1 MRDSLVFYGVT
12 EAPNGEQESCESIVC
27 NIIRTN
33 LEKEEEI
40 HLERAHR
47 LGRKHDQRPRPFVAK
62 FNTYPQR
69 ELVRKTASK
78 LKGISIS
85 LWNNFQKK
93 YKRDANS
100 YYLFLEGRKQGGKG
114 SYIDGRSYHQD
125 TDTYT
130 DTRSESEV
138 MQGGSKG
145 DSKSC
150 NGKGQS
156 QQGTTGKVRGEDHAD
171 KGDRRRLQALK

>member
-1 MRDSLVFYGVT
+1 M
-12 EAPNGEQESCESIVC
+12 
-27 NIIRTN
+27 
-33 LEKEEEI
+33 
-40 HLERAHR
+40 
-47 LGRKHDQRPRPFVAK
+47 VAK
-62 FNTYPQR
+62 FNRYPQR

-114 SYIDGRSYHQD
+114 SYIDGRPYHQD
-125 TDTYT
+125 TDAYT
-130 DTRSESEV
+130 DTLSESEA
-138 MQGGSKG
+138 MQGGSRG
-145 DSKSC
+145 DVSAKVATGR
-150 NGKGQS
+150 GKANRA
-156 QQGTTGKVRGEDHAD
+156 QQERVRGEDHAD